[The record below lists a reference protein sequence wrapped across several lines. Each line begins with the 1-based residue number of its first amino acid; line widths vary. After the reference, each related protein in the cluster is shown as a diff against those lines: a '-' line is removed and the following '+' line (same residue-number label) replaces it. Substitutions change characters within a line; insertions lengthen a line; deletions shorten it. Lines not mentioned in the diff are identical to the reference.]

1 MSQGHFDA
9 EHLKQYND
17 ARPINAQ
24 RKLCHAPHQNLYFGR
39 DGKVSACCYN
49 RTQILGRYPDQ
60 LPLEMWKGDNAMRL
74 REEMTDT
81 HMPGGCSY
89 CANQLEAGNIAG
101 LHAKLYDKYADAP
114 LESLVNK
121 FKQIQTGKR
130 ENRNLKQNFKL
141 ERDVLIRK
149 TIEWIRGTG
158 KGIPIGRIAK
168 QEFKKYITSWWK
180 SPATRAEKTV
190 NYPRC
195 LEFELS
201 NTCNLECAMCFGE
214 FSSSIRKNRENLPP
228 LEEHYDTAFVAS
240 MELFLENAWETKF
253 YGGEPFLIPIYYEL
267 WETMIRRNPHALV
280 NITTNGT
287 VYNNKVQ
294 RILEKLNVVL
304 IVSIDSF
311 EKETYEQ
318 IRVNANYERVMEN
331 FEAFVRIMRAKG
343 RSLTLATCP
352 MTLNWREIPSILAR
366 CNKEDFPLYFNTLWF
381 PLELSLRHLSSTE
394 LQEIISYYKS
404 IELTDTT
411 FAQRENN
418 AMFVS
423 LINQLEHWRDL
434 AHSLEM
440 KLAKRKTLQA
450 QLEQN
455 DLYRVLGRIQTQVDA
470 GISPVDVND
479 LQKFIQSTGKA
490 EQFIRQYF
498 GVIYQSIALHMTTA
512 DYQLK
517 ELNLKRS
524 IETLQEHLLANE
536 DHEELV
542 KKISVNDHRY
552 TTTLLAQVTFEQ
564 LESTDQ
570 LWKRGDTGVE

>member
-1 MSQGHFDA
+1 
-9 EHLKQYND
+9 
-17 ARPINAQ
+17 
-24 RKLCHAPHQNLYFGR
+24 
-39 DGKVSACCYN
+39 
-49 RTQILGRYPDQ
+49 
-60 LPLEMWKGDNAMRL
+60 
-74 REEMTDT
+74 
-81 HMPGGCSY
+81 
-89 CANQLEAGNIAG
+89 
-101 LHAKLYDKYADAP
+101 
-114 LESLVNK
+114 
-121 FKQIQTGKR
+121 
-130 ENRNLKQNFKL
+130 
-141 ERDVLIRK
+141 
-149 TIEWIRGTG
+149 
-158 KGIPIGRIAK
+158 
-168 QEFKKYITSWWK
+168 
-180 SPATRAEKTV
+180 
-190 NYPRC
+190 
-195 LEFELS
+195 
-201 NTCNLECAMCFGE
+201 
-214 FSSSIRKNRENLPP
+214 
-228 LEEHYDTAFVAS
+228 
-240 MELFLENAWETKF
+240 
-253 YGGEPFLIPIYYEL
+253 
-267 WETMIRRNPHALV
+267 
-280 NITTNGT
+280 
-287 VYNNKVQ
+287 
-294 RILEKLNVVL
+294 
-304 IVSIDSF
+304 
-311 EKETYEQ
+311 
-318 IRVNANYERVMEN
+318 
-331 FEAFVRIMRAKG
+331 
-343 RSLTLATCP
+343 

-470 GISPVDVND
+470 GISPVDVSD